1 MHDLFRGLM
10 WRSTKAQVADELGL
24 PPQDERFAWLRF
36 SPIEAHFYRQQHDR
50 CAVKARE
57 VIAKNRK
64 PVSSTRSSS
73 GRRPRAR
80 KELDTNASAEMF
92 SPVTSGVGSTNLEHV
107 ENGDSGSRAPLAE
120 LEDRLL
126 SNKEAEKLFDQL
138 RCLRQ
143 ACVHP
148 QVGSAGIRALQR
160 SPMTMDEILEVL
172 DNLTPF
178 LLVVFNQWHCL
189 GSCGIRCLNQL

>member
-1 MHDLFRGLM
+1 M

-24 PPQDERFAWLRF
+24 PPQDERLTWLKF

-50 CAVKARE
+50 CAVRARE
-57 VIAKNRK
+57 VIANYRK
-64 PVSSTRSSS
+64 SVSSTRT
-73 GRRPRAR
+73 
-80 KELDTNASAEMF
+80 KLQ
-92 SPVTSGVGSTNLEHV
+92 HV
-107 ENGDSGSRAPLAE
+107 QNGDLGIKAPPAE

-126 SNKEAEKLFDQL
+126 SNKEAEKLLDQL
-138 RCLRQ
+138 RWLRQ

-178 LLVVFNQWHCL
+178 LLAMFNQWRCL
-189 GSCGIRCLNQL
+189 GSCDIRYLINETTLNSAEFSFDMLSAVLGSEGTGS